1 MLCNMG
7 KIDRVLRVIAGV
19 ALIVWAVMSGN
30 IFGYVGIVLV
40 LTAGIGLC
48 PLYAL
53 FGIDTGCM
61 SKHEH

>member
-7 KIDRVLRVIAGV
+7 KVDRVLRVIVGV

-30 IFGYVGIVLV
+30 VFGYAGIILV

-53 FGIDTGCM
+53 FGIDTGCKT
-61 SKHEH
+61 KHE

>member
-7 KIDRVLRVIAGV
+7 KIDRVLRVIVGV
-19 ALIVWAVMSGN
+19 GLIAWAVMSGN
-30 IFGYVGIVLV
+30 LFGYAGIVLI

-53 FGIDTGCM
+53 LGIDTGCKN
-61 SKHEH
+61 KHP